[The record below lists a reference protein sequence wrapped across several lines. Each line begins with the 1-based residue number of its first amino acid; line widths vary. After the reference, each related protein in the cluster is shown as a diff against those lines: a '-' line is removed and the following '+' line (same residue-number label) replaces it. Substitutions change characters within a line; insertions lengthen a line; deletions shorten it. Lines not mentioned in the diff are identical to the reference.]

1 VHQSSLVLRDPGKL
15 TTPASTQYFGA
26 VPHTTPVSLDRL
38 APALAGRYTL
48 ERELGRGGM
57 ATVYLADDLK
67 HHRRVAIKVLR
78 PELGALLGPDRFAR
92 EIRIAAGLNH
102 PHILPLYDSGEAVV
116 GRKSEVVTDSPAT
129 YDPRPVTFLYY
140 VMPFV
145 AGDSLRRRL
154 AREGQ
159 LPIDEA
165 LRIVRQ
171 VAAALHHAH
180 GQGVIHRD
188 IKPENVLLHEGE
200 AMVADFGI
208 ALAADAAGGERLTE
222 TGLMVGT
229 PEYMSP
235 EQAAGERA
243 LDARSDVY
251 SLGCVLYELLAG
263 EPPHQGATAR
273 MVIARRFTEPAPRV
287 RRRRPAVPQAVEQAL
302 VRALAREPGE
312 RFATAAAFADALT
325 APAASAGAGEG
336 RTPSVAILPFQSL
349 SADPENEFFADGI
362 TEDVIAQLSK
372 IRSLKVI
379 SRGSVMG
386 FKKRDRD
393 LREIGTALDVETL
406 LEGSV
411 RRAGDRVRIVAQL
424 VDAATER
431 HVWAET
437 YDRRL
442 TDIFAIQTDVALQIA
457 AALKAE
463 LSLGERT
470 RIHRE
475 PTADVHAY
483 QLYLQGRH
491 CYTRYTEE
499 SIRKG
504 IAYFGEAVAADPG
517 YAMAHVGAA
526 LAYAELAAGQGGGM
540 VRPDYAYHQGIEA
553 VSTALRLDPDLGEA
567 HAVLG
572 LLRMV
577 HDFDWAGAEAEF
589 KLALELS
596 PGAADV
602 YDHYGWLCGAVE
614 RYDEALAL
622 VQRAQELDPLTHRA
636 DVAATLLRAGRNEE
650 ALQAALRA
658 IEFDPEYGRARSTLG
673 WAYLKLGMTD
683 QGVAELEYA
692 VRLAPGH
699 SLYLG
704 QLGEAYGLVGKTEQ
718 AREVLR
724 QLEETARERYV
735 SPYHLAYVYTGLGEH
750 EAAVACLE
758 RAYEERAGGVYGIKG
773 SFLFTPL
780 RGEPGFRR
788 LLEKMNLA

>member
-1 VHQSSLVLRDPGKL
+1 VP
-15 TTPASTQYFGA
+15 STS
-26 VPHTTPVSLDRL
+26 PTHLSRL

-57 ATVYLADDLK
+57 ATVWLADDLK
-67 HHRRVAIKVLR
+67 HHRKVAIKVLR
-78 PELGALLGPDRFAR
+78 PELGSLLGPDRFAR
-92 EIRIAAGLNH
+92 EIRIAASLNH
-102 PHILPLYDSGEAVV
+102 PHILPLHDSGLV
-116 GRKSEVVTDSPAT
+116 PASAGT
-129 YDPRPVTFLYY
+129 GDLLYY

-145 AGDSLRRRL
+145 AGDSLRGRL
-154 AREGQ
+154 AREGA

-165 LRIVRQ
+165 IRLIRQ

-180 GQGVIHRD
+180 LKGVIHRD
-188 IKPENVLLHEGE
+188 IKPENILLHEGE

-208 ALAADAAGGERLTE
+208 ALAAGAAGDERLTE
-222 TGLMVGT
+222 SGLMLGT

-235 EQAAGERA
+235 EQATGERE

-251 SLGCVLYELLAG
+251 SLACVLYELLAG
-263 EPPHQGATAR
+263 EPPHTGGSAR
-273 MVIARRFTEPAPRV
+273 IVIAKRFTEAVPRV
-287 RRRRPAVPQAVEQAL
+287 RRLRPAVPASVEQAL
-302 VRALAREPGE
+302 MRALAIEPGE
-312 RFATAAAFADALT
+312 RFPTTAAFAEALT
-325 APAASAGAGEG
+325 PSAAGVGGS
-336 RTPSVAILPFQSL
+336 RPPSVAVLPFLNL
-349 SADPENEFFADGI
+349 SADPDNEFFADGI

-386 FKKRDRD
+386 FKQREQN
-393 LREIGTALDVETL
+393 LQEIGVALDVETL

-424 VDAATER
+424 IDAPTNR

-437 YDRRL
+437 YDRQL

-457 AALKAE
+457 TALKAE
-463 LSLGERT
+463 LTRDERT

-475 PTADVHAY
+475 PTVDVQAY

-504 IAYFGEAVAADPG
+504 IDYFKEAIAGDPG

-526 LAYAELAAGQGGGM
+526 LAYAELAAGAGGGTL
-540 VRPDYAYHQGIEA
+540 RPDEAYHEGMEA

-596 PGAADV
+596 PGAADI
-602 YDHYGWLCGAVE
+602 YDHYGWLCGALE

-622 VQRAQELDPLTHRA
+622 VRRAQELDPLTHRA
-636 DVAATLLRAGRNEE
+636 DVASTLLRAGRYEE
-650 ALQAALRA
+650 ALQASLRA

-673 WAYLKLGMTD
+673 WAYLMSGMPD
-683 QGVAELEYA
+683 QGVAELEHA
-692 VRLAPGH
+692 VRVVPGNT
-699 SLYLG
+699 LYLA
-704 QLGEAYGLVGKTEQ
+704 QLGEAYGLSGRTEQ

-724 QLEETARERYV
+724 RLEDMSRERYV
-735 SPYHLAYVYTGLGEH
+735 SPYHMAYVYTGLGEH
-750 EAAVACLE
+750 DAAIGCLE
-758 RAYEERAGGVYGIKG
+758 RAYEERGGSVYGVKG
-773 SFLFTPL
+773 SFLFTSL
-780 RGEPGFRR
+780 RPHPRFRA
-788 LLEKMNLA
+788 LLAKMNLG

>member
-1 VHQSSLVLRDPGKL
+1 
-15 TTPASTQYFGA
+15 
-26 VPHTTPVSLDRL
+26 VPHTTPVPLDRL

-92 EIRIAAGLNH
+92 EIRIAAALNH

-116 GRKSEVVTDSPAT
+116 SRESQVVSEDPTT
-129 YDPRPVTFLYY
+129 HDPRPTTFLYY
-140 VMPFV
+140 VMPFI
-145 AGDSLRRRL
+145 AGESLRQRIV
-154 AREGQ
+154 REHQ

-165 LRIVRQ
+165 IRLVRQ

-180 GQGVIHRD
+180 QKGVIHRD
-188 IKPENVLLHEGE
+188 VKPENVLLHEGE

-208 ALAADAAGGERLTE
+208 ALAADPAAGERLTQA
-222 TGLMVGT
+222 GIMVGT

-263 EPPHQGATAR
+263 EPPHTAPTAR
-273 MVIARRFTEPAPRV
+273 MMIARRFTEPAPRV
-287 RRRRPAVPQAVEQAL
+287 RRLRPAVPPALEQAL
-302 VRALAREPGE
+302 VRALAREPDD
-312 RFATAAAFADALT
+312 RFPSAAAFADALT
-325 APAASAGAGEG
+325 APAGADES
-336 RTPSVAILPFQSL
+336 RAPSVAILPFQSL
-349 SADPENEFFADGI
+349 STDPENEFFADGI

-386 FKKRDRD
+386 FKKRERD
-393 LREIGTALDVETL
+393 LREIGAALDVETL

-411 RRAGDRVRIVAQL
+411 RRSGDRVRIVAQL
-424 VDAATER
+424 MDAVTER
-431 HVWAET
+431 HLWAET

-470 RIHRE
+470 RIRRE
-475 PTADVHAY
+475 PTADVDAY
-483 QLYLQGRH
+483 RLYLQGRH

-504 IAYFGEAVAADPG
+504 IDYFEQAIAADPE
-517 YAMAHVGAA
+517 YAMAHAGAA
-526 LAYAELAAGQGGGM
+526 LAYAELAAGAGGGP
-540 VRPDYAYHQGIEA
+540 VRPDEAYRRGVEA
-553 VSTALRLDPDLGEA
+553 VSAALRLDPDLGEA

-577 HDFDWAGAEAEF
+577 HDFDWIGAEAEF

-596 PGAADV
+596 PGAADI
-602 YDHYGWLCGAVE
+602 YDHYGWLCGALE

-622 VQRAQELDPLTHRA
+622 VRRAQELDPLTHRA
-636 DVAATLLRAGRNEE
+636 DVAATLLRAGRHAE

-658 IEFDPEYGRARSTLG
+658 VEFDPQYARGVSTLG
-673 WAYLKLGMTD
+673 WAYLKNDMPD
-683 QGVAELEYA
+683 QGLAELERV
-692 VRLAPGH
+692 VRLVPEQ
-699 SLYLG
+699 SMYLA
-704 QLGEAYGLVGKTEQ
+704 QLGEAYGLTGKTDQ
-718 AREVLR
+718 ARDVLR
-724 QLEETARERYV
+724 RLEERARKTYV
-735 SPYHLAYVYTGLGEH
+735 SPYHVAYVYTGLGEH
-750 EAAVACLE
+750 ETAIGCLE
-758 RAYEERAGGVYGIKG
+758 RAYEEQAGMVYGIKG
-773 SFLFTPL
+773 SFLFTTL
-780 RGEPGFRR
+780 RSHPRFQA
-788 LLEKMNLA
+788 LLRKMNLA